1 MSNVNNKK
9 SINKDHADV
18 TVEALEAAI
27 WEYRTGRGETFAIE
41 AKLQAQKDAAH
52 GAGFARE
59 AIVMGHALSC
69 IQYTAMA
76 IEDGDIEYDSA
87 ERRFEKMISK
97 IERIK

>member
-1 MSNVNNKK
+1 MERTNKAL
-9 SINKDHADV
+9 NKDHKDV
-18 TVEALEAAI
+18 AIEALKNAA
-27 WEYRTGRGETFAIE
+27 WAYRTGRGETFAIE

-97 IERIK
+97 IQRIK